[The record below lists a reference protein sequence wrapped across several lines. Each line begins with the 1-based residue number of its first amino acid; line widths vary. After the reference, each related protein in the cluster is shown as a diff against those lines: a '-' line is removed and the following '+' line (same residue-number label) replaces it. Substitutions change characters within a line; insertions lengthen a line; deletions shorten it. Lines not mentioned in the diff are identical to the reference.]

1 MHAFYV
7 VFLLWNVVQDN
18 DMQVEEADHLQ
29 NLISAAHA
37 SNLDFY
43 YALSPGLD
51 IAYSNSKEVN
61 KTAIHQ
67 SYKMS
72 YWLCCHADPLQVA
85 TLKRKLD
92 QVAQLGCKAFALLF
106 DDIEAEMSKPDK
118 EAFQSFAA
126 AQVWRVIPIGVV
138 DDDNDVDK
146 FPCQVSVTNEIYQ
159 HLGQPKFLFCP
170 TQYCT
175 ARAVPTVNVMC
186 NVIIS

>member
-1 MHAFYV
+1 MCLNAVQFNTNQLIPFHFDAFTALIHAMEDSEV
-7 VFLLWNVVQDN
+7 DCR
-18 DMQVEEADHLQ
+18 MQVEEADHLQ

-51 IAYSNSKEVN
+51 IAYSNSKEVHN
-61 KTAIHQ
+61 HL
-67 SYKMS
+67 S
-72 YWLCCHADPLQVA
+72 LCCTYCYNFLQVA

-126 AQVWRVIPIGVV
+126 AQVVHR
-138 DDDNDVDK
+138 
-146 FPCQVSVTNEIYQ
+146 Q
-159 HLGQPKFLFCP
+159 LFQSWWVQ
-170 TQYCT
+170 TLQS
-175 ARAVPTVNVMC
+175 NH
-186 NVIIS
+186 